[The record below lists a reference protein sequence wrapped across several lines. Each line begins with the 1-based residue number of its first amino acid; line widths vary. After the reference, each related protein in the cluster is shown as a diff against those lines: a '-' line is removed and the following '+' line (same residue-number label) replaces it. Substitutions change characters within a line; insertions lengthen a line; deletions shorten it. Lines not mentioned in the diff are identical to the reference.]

1 MAKTETKPIEWVVMG
16 GAGKL
21 APENTMSALN
31 EGLVRG
37 VDYVWLDLQ
46 VSRDGV
52 PFLFRDKRLERTTN
66 ARGIAHALDWKHL
79 KQLDASDGHHAAAGP
94 ERIPALTEVL
104 DWLQSADIRM
114 ILEIRATDRMLTSL
128 LPALAKACQQ
138 MPRASEKLSFASGS
152 TTALVGCGEVLKGKK
167 RLLIVDKPKRPILL
181 SAQEMGLG
189 SVGCTAMNWTEK
201 RVRNAGEYDL
211 EATAF
216 AIRNYNDAKRLI
228 KVGVKRLCIDDI
240 DIKHCFDGSMS

>member
-138 MPRASEKLSFASGS
+138 MPRASKKLSFASGS
-152 TTALVGCGEVLKGKK
+152 TAALVGCGEELKGKK
-167 RLLIVDKPKRPILL
+167 RLLIVDKPKRPMLL

>member
-1 MAKTETKPIEWVVMG
+1 
-16 GAGKL
+16 
-21 APENTMSALN
+21 
-31 EGLVRG
+31 
-37 VDYVWLDLQ
+37 
-46 VSRDGV
+46 
-52 PFLFRDKRLERTTN
+52 
-66 ARGIAHALDWKHL
+66 
-79 KQLDASDGHHAAAGP
+79 
-94 ERIPALTEVL
+94 
-104 DWLQSADIRM
+104 
-114 ILEIRATDRMLTSL
+114 MLTTL

-167 RLLIVDKPKRPILL
+167 RLLIVDKPKRPMLL